1 MDISNPEEHVSK
13 FVLKTRAA
21 HDRCDGLGGEFPGV
35 ARNFRY
41 S

>member
-1 MDISNPEEHVSK
+1 MDISNPEEYFSN
-13 FVLKTRAA
+13 FALKTRAA
-21 HDRCDGLGGEFPGV
+21 HDRCDGLGGGFPGV